1 MFNGYTPEQRA
12 GFPGDAEG
20 FPGALTTN
28 EWLGERTFAQV
39 NNIPNWRDWSPRMGL
54 SYDLFGNG
62 RTAIKAQL
70 GKYVSKLG
78 TDLTEGLNP
87 IATSVVSATRNWDD
101 LTYPVG
107 DPRRGNFVPDCDL
120 GDFTVNGE
128 CGAISNNN
136 FGKNNPNATRWDP
149 AVLEGWGKRDSNWD
163 FSTEIQHEL
172 RPGFGVTGGYYW
184 NNGGYTRQANS
195 RRRVTDNVLVNPADY
210 DPFCIMAPS
219 ESRACRTAAGTR
231 SAVCTTSSLSSS
243 GGSRTW

>member
-28 EWLGERTFAQV
+28 EWLGERTYDPV
-39 NNIPNWRDWSPRMGL
+39 YNIPNWRDWSPRMGM

-120 GDFTVNGE
+120 GNFTINGE

-136 FGKNNPNATRWDP
+136 FGRNNPNATRWDP
-149 AVLEGWGKRDSNWD
+149 AVLEGLGQARFELGFLDGNPARTAPRLRRDRRILLEQRRLHPAD
-163 FSTEIQHEL
+163 QQPAARHRQRARQPGRL
-172 RPGFGVTGGYYW
+172 RP
-184 NNGGYTRQANS
+184 
-195 RRRVTDNVLVNPADY
+195 VLHHGPH
-210 DPFCIMAPS
+210 
-219 ESRACRTAAGTR
+219 ESRACRAAEGTR

-243 GGSRTW
+243 GGFRTW